1 MSNND
6 IKVLELKEQIK
17 TKKEELSKVKKSS
30 YLTNLTINIDIPFSD
45 KVWIKNLNT
54 LSEDEL
60 KSLLVYLSLFSKE
73 AESLSIWDIKV
84 NGYVI
89 SDYISDIK
97 SKLTELTTKQKMK
110 QLKEMEDKLEKLLSE
125 DKRKELEINE
135 LDNLLK
141 WM

>member
-17 TKKEELSKVKKSS
+17 NKKDELSKIKKSS

-45 KVWIKNLNT
+45 KLWIKNLNT

-73 AESLSIWDIKV
+73 AELLSIWDIKV
-84 NGYVI
+84 NWYVI

-141 WM
+141 WI

>member
-6 IKVLELKEQIK
+6 IKVLELKEQIRI
-17 TKKEELSKVKKSS
+17 KKAELSKIKKSS

-73 AESLSIWDIKV
+73 SELLCIWDIKV